1 MEEAM
6 AKLGIELD
14 GDEFVSEYE
23 KQTESQTEV
32 TKENI
37 ITNENEQQTYSGI
50 EEI

>member
-23 KQTESQTEV
+23 KQTEV

-37 ITNENEQQTYSGI
+37 ITNEKQTYSGI